1 MKDPKGAAER
11 LKLRALVGDMDS
23 RTLRDIA
30 SVIAEMERLQVENQ
44 QYLELVHTDSQNNTI

>member
-44 QYLELVHTDSQNNTI
+44 QYLELVHTDS